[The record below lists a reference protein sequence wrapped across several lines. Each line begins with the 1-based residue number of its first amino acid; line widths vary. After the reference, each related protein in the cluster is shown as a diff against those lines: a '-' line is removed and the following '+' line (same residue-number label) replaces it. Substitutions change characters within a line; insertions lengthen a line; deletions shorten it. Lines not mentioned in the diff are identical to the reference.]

1 MPTDEANRM
10 LFRIRRDSPDWQDHI
25 DIEQW
30 FREAKQTKDKQ
41 SRFTI
46 GEPVPETDLQKD
58 VYDTVSTP
66 EKAKQ
71 LIRSIFGG

>member
-10 LFRIRRDSPDWQDHI
+10 LFRIRRDSPDWKEHI
-25 DIEQW
+25 DIDQW
-30 FREAKQTKDKQ
+30 FEEAKQKKDKQ

-46 GEPVPETDLQKD
+46 GEPVPEADLQKN
-58 VYDTVSTP
+58 VYNTVSTP

-71 LIRSIFGG
+71 LIRGIFGG